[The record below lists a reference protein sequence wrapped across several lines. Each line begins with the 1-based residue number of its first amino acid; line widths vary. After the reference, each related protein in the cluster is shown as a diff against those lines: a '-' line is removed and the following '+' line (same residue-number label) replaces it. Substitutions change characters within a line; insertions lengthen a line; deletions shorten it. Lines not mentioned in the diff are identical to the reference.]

1 MASGALSVGETGADR
16 RRIIRI
22 MPVEFG
28 YGPLGKALHV
38 ARAIRSLVGDL
49 VRIELVAS
57 TNFRSPV
64 DVGLFDESMSSI
76 AAAAPADAVVTM
88 MNVKGIA
95 AAAARGEKV
104 YVVDSL
110 AWLWDEPLP
119 IRGLIHA
126 YFYQDLPVLPV
137 PVRNIAGMP
146 NATAI
151 AAIGRL
157 PAEVRNASETPT
169 GSHLGGGTVVS
180 LSGIEAPGS
189 RLGWGALAYP
199 PYILEALEHLV
210 ESGRLDATRLALFGN
225 TTVLRHFAGRRLSP
239 TLREG
244 SQGEFGTVARS
255 AGSVV
260 CPPGLTTIVECLR
273 SGVSLK
279 LLPPQNYSQ
288 VKLMKAFSGPAGIP
302 AMSWGGAIEHWLQQ
316 ATLPEAVG
324 AEIVRGVIS
333 TARLADRHADPD
345 ALMTL
350 LDHES
355 PVLDSSAVDSLIG
368 PGDGAL
374 AVAERVLTDLLG

>member
-1 MASGALSVGETGADR
+1 MASGARPVGGTGADR

-38 ARAIRSLVGDL
+38 ARAIRGLVGDS

-64 DVGLFDESMSSI
+64 DAGLFDESMSSI
-76 AAAAPADAVVTM
+76 AAAAHADAVVTM

-110 AWLWDEPLP
+110 AWLWDEPLQ
-119 IRGLIHA
+119 IRDLIYV

-137 PVRNIAGMP
+137 PARNIAGMP
-146 NATAI
+146 NATPI

-157 PAEVRNASETPT
+157 PVDVRHASLAPAEPRFD
-169 GSHLGGGTVVS
+169 GGTVVS

-189 RLGWGALAYP
+189 RLGWDALAYP
-199 PYILEALEHLV
+199 PYILEALEYLV
-210 ESGRLDATRLALFGN
+210 ERGRLDATRLALFGN
-225 TTVLRHFAGRRLSP
+225 STVLRHFAGRRLSP
-239 TLREG
+239 MLRAG
-244 SQGEFGTVARS
+244 SQGEFGAVARS

-288 VKLMKAFSGPAGIP
+288 VKVMKAFSGPVGIP
-302 AMSWGGAIEHWLQQ
+302 AMSWGGAVEPWLQE
-316 ATLPEAVG
+316 ATLPESVG
-324 AEIVRGVIS
+324 AEIVRGVVS
-333 TARLADRHADPD
+333 NARLANRHADPD
-345 ALMTL
+345 ALMSL
-350 LDHES
+350 LEHES
-355 PVLDSSAVDSLIG
+355 PALDRSTVDRLIG
-368 PGDGAL
+368 PGDGEL
-374 AVAERVLTDLLG
+374 AVAERVLSDVLR